1 MKYVLWM
8 CAFILS
14 YGTMGA
20 VEIDRITLK
29 QGIVQIVIA
38 VVIAFMGYVLHVKDE
53 RDLDRTEVRRDDG
66 KGID

>member
-20 VEIDRITLK
+20 IETDRISLK
-29 QGIVQIVIA
+29 HGIVQIVIA
-38 VVIAFMGYVLHVKDE
+38 GVIAFMGYVLHVKEE
-53 RDLDRTEVRRDDG
+53 RNVDR
-66 KGID
+66 

>member
-1 MKYVLWM
+1 MKHVLWM

-20 VEIDRITLK
+20 IETDSISLK

-38 VVIAFMGYVLHVKDE
+38 GVIAFMGYVLHVKEE
-53 RDLDRTEVRRDDG
+53 RNVDR
-66 KGID
+66 

>member
-20 VEIDRITLK
+20 IETDRITLK

-38 VVIAFMGYVLHVKDE
+38 GVIAFMGYVLHVKE
-53 RDLDRTEVRRDDG
+53 ARDD
-66 KGID
+66 KR

>member
-20 VEIDRITLK
+20 IETDRISLK

-38 VVIAFMGYVLHVKDE
+38 GVIAFMGYVLHVKE
-53 RDLDRTEVRRDDG
+53 ARDD
-66 KGID
+66 KR